1 MHDVSIDFGDRI
13 QCTAALCG
21 TSDALFV
28 LATAWMRGERWVVLQ
43 LQLEA
48 AQPDDPRE
56 AQRVIVARVLE
67 YSKPPSRR
75 PQARTVSYLTHCQ
88 VPESRDVPC
97 LSLSLPA
104 RGVNK
109 ACG

>member
-1 MHDVSIDFGDRI
+1 MGASRPFYIAVDGDTKSCNNAAVETTESPMHDVSIDFGDRI

-56 AQRVIVARVLE
+56 AQRVIVV
-67 YSKPPSRR
+67 
-75 PQARTVSYLTHCQ
+75 
-88 VPESRDVPC
+88 
-97 LSLSLPA
+97 
-104 RGVNK
+104 
-109 ACG
+109 